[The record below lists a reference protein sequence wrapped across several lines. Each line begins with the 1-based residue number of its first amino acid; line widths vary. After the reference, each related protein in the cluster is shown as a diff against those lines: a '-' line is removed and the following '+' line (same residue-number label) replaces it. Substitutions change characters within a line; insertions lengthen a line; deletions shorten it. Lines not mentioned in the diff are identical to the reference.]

1 VVNDP
6 THLHGPLGPALAPNG
21 DLVSAQGDAV
31 NPDPN
36 QQSEIVEFTPAG
48 TFVAEMTVEPTNAG
62 AAFGLA
68 VEPVGNAFRFAAV
81 DDFQNT
87 LDLWTVP

>member
-1 VVNDP
+1 MVNDP

-21 DLVSAQGDAV
+21 DLA
-31 NPDPN
+31 
-36 QQSEIVEFTPAG
+36 
-48 TFVAEMTVEPTNAG
+48 FVAEMTVEPTNAG